1 MTLYE
6 HVVELCGEEGCRN
19 FSKGVDIKKIKVIC
33 MLGYGSYAKVYLV
46 EKFNET
52 GSMFYAMKV
61 LDKRDLKEKDY
72 FSYVKLE
79 QKLLAQCNHPF
90 ILKLHYSFQCSSKL
104 YLLVDYEGGGSLFF
118 HLEKKRRFT
127 ESEILFYAAEIVL
140 ALGYLHKEGVIY
152 RDLKPENILLDA
164 DGHIKL
170 SDFGLAK
177 QLEFSS
183 KKSNR

>member
-1 MTLYE
+1 
-6 HVVELCGEEGCRN
+6 
-19 FSKGVDIKKIKVIC
+19 
-33 MLGYGSYAKVYLV
+33 
-46 EKFNET
+46 
-52 GSMFYAMKV
+52 
-61 LDKRDLKEKDY
+61 
-72 FSYVKLE
+72 
-79 QKLLAQCNHPF
+79 
-90 ILKLHYSFQCSSKL
+90 
-104 YLLVDYEGGGSLFF
+104 LVDYEGGGSLFF

-183 KKSNR
+183 KKSNV